1 MWKMLQKTPSDYVIA
16 TGTILVKQFVNFTLK
31 ELKIKHTWRGQGIKS
46 KCFDSRGKCIISC
59 DKNYYRP
66 LELIPC

>member
-1 MWKMLQKTPSDYVIA
+1 M
-16 TGTILVKQFVNFTLK
+16 
-31 ELKIKHTWRGQGIKS
+31 EGQGIKS

-66 LELIPC
+66 LEVDTLLGNAKKAKKNLNGNQKTKIKNLVKEMVVAELKKIDNA